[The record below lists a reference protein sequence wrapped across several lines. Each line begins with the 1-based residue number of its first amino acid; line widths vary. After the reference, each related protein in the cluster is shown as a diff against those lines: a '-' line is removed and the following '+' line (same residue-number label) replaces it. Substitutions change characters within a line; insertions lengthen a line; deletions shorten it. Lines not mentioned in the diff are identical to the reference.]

1 MEDKCLPVDVEFF
14 KSISELNS
22 VQAYNRTLQQFVTLL
37 NNHMKTGLLS
47 LRRRVIFSR
56 RSFAD
61 RSPVFPPRTPDWKN
75 AKNDEKRGGVG
86 EARKKERREIPAHAM
101 NLCVRVICRPWVFF
115 RWSQSSLNNMT
126 LCRFFPFFNTIRR
139 RFVSFCSTG
148 HAWSV
153 C

>member
-75 AKNDEKRGGVG
+75 AKNDERRGGVG
-86 EARKKERREIPAHAM
+86 EARKKSGGRYRHT
-101 NLCVRVICRPWVFF
+101 RWTSVFA
-115 RWSQSSLNNMT
+115 S
-126 LCRFFPFFNTIRR
+126 FFPLMSVFLKQHDSLQIFPVFQHYQTSVRFLLLGWTRLIRLLK
-139 RFVSFCSTG
+139 SL
-148 HAWSV
+148 
-153 C
+153 